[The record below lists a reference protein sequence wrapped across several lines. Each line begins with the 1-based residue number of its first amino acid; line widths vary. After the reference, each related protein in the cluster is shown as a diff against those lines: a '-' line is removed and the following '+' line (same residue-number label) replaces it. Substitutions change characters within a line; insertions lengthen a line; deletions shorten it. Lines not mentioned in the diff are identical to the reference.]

1 MRHALLLIAAIALS
15 ACQPQAPGGQP
26 ATAPADAPAV
36 SVTEGGATEAATPEA
51 FMGDLDAHGT
61 EPFWAVQ
68 IRQTQI
74 SFSTPDSNV
83 AGPNKGWIGGG
94 DKLVWETLVGDKP
107 LKITLRE
114 EAGCSDGMRSC
125 WATRPSRAA
134 RPRPRRSRARAWRRR
149 GALDLT
155 PCRSG

>member
-36 SVTEGGATEAATPEA
+36 SVSEGGATEAATPEA
-51 FMGDLDAHGT
+51 FLGDLDAHGT

-68 IRQTQI
+68 IRETQI

-83 AGPNKGWIGGG
+83 TGPNKGWTGGG
-94 DKLVWETLVGDKP
+94 DKLVWETLAGDKR

-114 EAGCSDGMRSC
+114 QAGCSDGMSDLKY
-125 WATRPSRAA
+125 PLAA
-134 RPRPRRSRARAWRRR
+134 EVVLGDKTFKGCASKTSEKPREGVAP
-149 GALDLT
+149 
-155 PCRSG
+155 